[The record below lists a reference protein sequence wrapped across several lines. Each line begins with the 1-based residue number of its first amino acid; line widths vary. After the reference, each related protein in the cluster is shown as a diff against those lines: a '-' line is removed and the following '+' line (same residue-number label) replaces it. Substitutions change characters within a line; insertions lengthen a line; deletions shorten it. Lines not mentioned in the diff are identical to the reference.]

1 MVGRCRPENGVK
13 TCSGEKEPMAKNRKK
28 DTAVPYEFI
37 QEVNKMTR
45 EEIVKRFILEEN
57 DLTALKKIKRED
69 DQIAE
74 VAAQIRE
81 HEKGIMDR
89 VIALQE
95 KIKDIRDEDEE
106 IVELRE
112 NKKALEGGYR
122 DEMKRR
128 KAYRD
133 YLYDVMQKAFQ
144 A

>member
-1 MVGRCRPENGVK
+1 
-13 TCSGEKEPMAKNRKK
+13 MAKKRKK

-37 QEVNKMTR
+37 QETNKMTK
-45 EEIVKRFILEEN
+45 EEIVRRFIQEEN
-57 DLTALKKIKRED
+57 DLTALKKIKSED
-69 DQIAE
+69 NQIAE
-74 VAAQIRE
+74 LAAQIRE
-81 HEKGIMDR
+81 HEGGIKDR
-89 VIALQE
+89 LIALRE

-112 NKKALEGGYR
+112 SRKALEGGYR